1 MEVGIMAMWGMA
13 ENKPLWKQM
22 QIIKMG
28 LTTKLII
35 KMYCDDI
42 LFYIFSITTLPMQFF
57 L

>member
-35 KMYCDDI
+35 KMYCDDL
-42 LFYIFSITTLPMQFF
+42 LFYLFSITTLPMQFF
-57 L
+57 